1 MGFYLG
7 RGGWGEVGPKRRGQS
22 WEALGKKALG
32 RGASK
37 CKGPEVGMSLGVLKQ
52 LPRGYLWLEQNILR
66 GSGE

>member
-37 CKGPEVGMSLGVLKQ
+37 CKGPEVGMSLGSLRERP
-52 LPRGYLWLEQNILR
+52 LGLEWVER
-66 GSGE
+66 DTR